1 MTMKKRI
8 TAGILAAVAAVLL
21 GNTTVM
27 AAAQAGEPVFSI
39 ETDKTEYSSTDPINE
54 TIKIY
59 NASDDILTDIE
70 ISGNIPDGYLTEDG
84 ISAPEQWKAQIESV
98 DVGETRESTV
108 RLVQKTG
115 SEDSGLSD
123 QQSGGR
129 TEDTGTV
136 QTGDTANIVP
146 WSIAGAASLC
156 IIIGVVAVVR
166 KRKGRNLLSLLLVL
180 AMAGTLLPTSMT
192 AKAAEPG
199 DKAAEEK
206 TEEIEKTITIDGEE
220 VTLKAVITY
229 QTENKDH
236 DQDTDLSYEGYDLK
250 WEDQF
255 EGDSLNRDDWNVEL
269 HDPGWVNNEL
279 QSYVDSTENIYIEDG
294 SLVLKPVEK
303 NEDGSVSYT
312 SGRVNT
318 QNKHDFKYGLFEA
331 RVKVPEGQ
339 GFLPAFWMMPTDE
352 NLYGQW
358 PRCGEID
365 IMEVLGNDTD
375 TSYGTIHYGNP
386 HSESQGSYTLEE
398 GTFSDEYHV
407 FDVEWEPGK
416 ISWYVDGKLIHTE
429 DNWYSATEGQGEITY
444 PAPFDQPFYIILNL
458 AVGGNWP
465 GNPDETTDIANSAYY
480 IDYVKVYQKDSYD
493 ENVTKPVEEVILRD
507 PDENGN
513 YVVNGDFSVKE
524 DLTDEKDWTFL
535 TALGGEAEA
544 KIEDNEIAVTTE
556 NEGTVDYSVQLVQP
570 DLPMK
575 QGGVYQLTFD
585 AYADA
590 DRTMKVG
597 VSAPDRSFRR
607 YLEDTTISLTE
618 EKQTYTL
625 DFTMTDSD
633 DANGRLEFNMGA
645 AGSTAGIR
653 ISNVSLKKIKDIEI
667 TEGDKGILADGNY
680 VYNGSFQEGEERLGY
695 WDVQKNDGAEVSV
708 TNENN
713 IRRLMVN
720 APEGTSADNPVIVL
734 QTDLA
739 LSSGNTYAMS
749 FTAEGEPGKKILVK
763 VAGQKY
769 EFELNGEEQEY
780 DNKLT
785 VADEH
790 ADTDLSFV
798 FETPGTYYIDNVRIE
813 EDSLIKN
820 GSFNAGFS
828 GYEPYVDS
836 SISSDVTYVVDSLSE
851 DNAADFTI
859 NNTGDAA
866 WKIQLKQNNV
876 ELEKGQWYRLSLE
889 AKASIPRELMFAI
902 QRDGSSDDDWTP
914 YSGEK
919 IVELGTDYNKYEAV
933 FQMTGETDP
942 KALLSISM
950 GAVGGKQITEKHRIC
965 IDNINLEKIDAPDIG
980 EQPAGENLLVN
991 SDFSSGNEGWENA
1004 VTFPGAADVSFEN
1017 GRAVYKISNVGTE
1030 DWNVQLKQNGI
1041 VLEQGAHYKV
1051 TFKAKSSEAR
1061 TIKLAMLSPSYNWFG
1076 GEDLVLDKDQEEEFT
1091 VEFTMNEETETNAS
1105 MVISMGA
1112 ISEIDTPASTVEL
1125 SEFSLI
1131 RTE

>member
-1 MTMKKRI
+1 
-8 TAGILAAVAAVLL
+8 
-21 GNTTVM
+21 
-27 AAAQAGEPVFSI
+27 
-39 ETDKTEYSSTDPINE
+39 
-54 TIKIY
+54 
-59 NASDDILTDIE
+59 
-70 ISGNIPDGYLTEDG
+70 
-84 ISAPEQWKAQIESV
+84 
-98 DVGETRESTV
+98 
-108 RLVQKTG
+108 
-115 SEDSGLSD
+115 
-123 QQSGGR
+123 
-129 TEDTGTV
+129 
-136 QTGDTANIVP
+136 
-146 WSIAGAASLC
+146 
-156 IIIGVVAVVR
+156 
-166 KRKGRNLLSLLLVL
+166 
-180 AMAGTLLPTSMT
+180 MAGTLLPASLTVR
-192 AKAAEPG
+192 
-199 DKAAEEK
+199 AEEPDDK
-206 TEEIEKTITIDGEE
+206 VSEMRTEEAVKRILIDGEE
-220 VTLKAVITY
+220 VSLKATITH
-229 QTENKDH
+229 QTENKEEE
-236 DQDTDLSYEGYDLK
+236 QTTDLSYEGYNLK

-255 EGDSLNRDDWNVEL
+255 EGESLNRDDWNVEL

-279 QSYVDSTENIYIEDG
+279 QSYVDSPENIYLQDG
-294 SLVLKPVEK
+294 NLVLKPVE
-303 NEDGSVSYT
+303 NVSEDGSVSYT
-312 SGRVNT
+312 SGRINT
-318 QNKHDFKYGLFEA
+318 QHKHDFKYGLFEA

-365 IMEVLGNDTD
+365 IMEVLGNNTD

-386 HSESQGSYTLEE
+386 HSESQGSYTLDE
-398 GTFSDEYHV
+398 GSFSEEYHV

-465 GNPDETTDIANSAYY
+465 GNPDDTTDIKNSAYY

-493 ENVTKPVEEVILRD
+493 ENVTKPIEEVILRD

-513 YVVNGDFSVKE
+513 YIINGDFSVNE
-524 DLTDEKDWTFL
+524 ELTDDKDWVFL
-535 TALGGEAEA
+535 TALGGEAGAE
-544 KIEDNEIAVTTE
+544 IRNNEIAVTTE

-570 DLPMK
+570 NLPMK
-575 QGGVYQLTFD
+575 QGGVYRLSFD

-597 VSAPDRSFRR
+597 ISAPDRSFRR
-607 YLEDTTISLTE
+607 YLNDTEISLTQ
-618 EKQTYTL
+618 EKQTYNL

-645 AGSTAGIR
+645 AGSTSGIR
-653 ISNVSLKKIKDIEI
+653 ISNVSLKKTDEI
-667 TEGDKGILADGNY
+667 VITDGEKGILADGNY

-769 EFELNGEEQEY
+769 EFELNGEEQDY

-876 ELEKGQWYRLSLE
+876 ELEKGQWYRLSLD

>member
-1 MTMKKRI
+1 MTKKRRM
-8 TAGILAAVAAVLL
+8 AVVAVLL
-21 GNTTVM
+21 GDTMVM
-27 AAAQAGEPVFSI
+27 TETKAEEPVLSI
-39 ETDKTEYSSTDPINE
+39 ETD
-54 TIKIY
+54 
-59 NASDDILTDIE
+59 
-70 ISGNIPDGYLTEDG
+70 
-84 ISAPEQWKAQIESV
+84 
-98 DVGETRESTV
+98 R
-108 RLVQKTG
+108 
-115 SEDSGLSD
+115 
-123 QQSGGR
+123 
-129 TEDTGTV
+129 
-136 QTGDTANIVP
+136 
-146 WSIAGAASLC
+146 
-156 IIIGVVAVVR
+156 VV
-166 KRKGRNLLSLLLVL
+166 
-180 AMAGTLLPTSMT
+180 AMAGTLLPASLTVR
-192 AKAAEPG
+192 APEPD
-199 DKAAEEK
+199 DKVSEVRNEEVVK
-206 TEEIEKTITIDGEE
+206 MITIDGEE
-220 VTLKAVITY
+220 VSLKATITY
-229 QTENKDH
+229 QTENKEEE
-236 DQDTDLSYEGYDLK
+236 QTTDLSYEGYNLK

-255 EGDSLNRDDWNVEL
+255 EGESLNRDDWNVEL

-279 QSYVDSTENIYIEDG
+279 QSYVDSPENIYLQDG
-294 SLVLKPVEK
+294 SLVLKPVENM

-312 SGRVNT
+312 SGRINT
-318 QNKHDFKYGLFEA
+318 QHKHDFKYGLFEA

-365 IMEVLGNDTD
+365 IMEVLGNNTD

-386 HSESQGSYTLEE
+386 HSESQGSYTLDE
-398 GTFSDEYHV
+398 GSFSEEYHV

-465 GNPDETTDIANSAYY
+465 GNPDDTTDIKNSAYY

-493 ENVTKPVEEVILRD
+493 ENVTKPIEEVILRD

-513 YVVNGDFSVKE
+513 YIINGDFSVNE
-524 DLTDEKDWTFL
+524 ELTDDKDWVFL
-535 TALGGEAEA
+535 TALGGEAGAE
-544 KIEDNEIAVTTE
+544 IRNNEIAVTTE

-570 DLPMK
+570 NLPMK
-575 QGGVYQLTFD
+575 QGGVYRLSFD

-597 VSAPDRSFRR
+597 ISAPDRSFRR
-607 YLEDTTISLTE
+607 YLNDTEISLTQ
-618 EKQTYTL
+618 EKQTYNL

-645 AGSTAGIR
+645 AGSTSGIR
-653 ISNVSLKKIKDIEI
+653 ISNVSLKKTDEI
-667 TEGDKGILADGNY
+667 VITDGEKGILADGNY

-720 APEGTSADNPVIVL
+720 APEGTSADNPVIVS

-798 FETPGTYYIDNVRIE
+798 FETPGIYYIDNVRIE

-876 ELEKGQWYRLSLE
+876 ELEKGQWYRLSLD

-980 EQPAGENLLVN
+980 EL
-991 SDFSSGNEGWENA
+991 
-1004 VTFPGAADVSFEN
+1004 
-1017 GRAVYKISNVGTE
+1017 
-1030 DWNVQLKQNGI
+1030 
-1041 VLEQGAHYKV
+1041 
-1051 TFKAKSSEAR
+1051 
-1061 TIKLAMLSPSYNWFG
+1061 
-1076 GEDLVLDKDQEEEFT
+1076 
-1091 VEFTMNEETETNAS
+1091 
-1105 MVISMGA
+1105 SMGA

>member
-1 MTMKKRI
+1 MTKKKRI

-70 ISGNIPDGYLTEDG
+70 ISGNIPEGYLTEDG

-123 QQSGGR
+123 QQSGDR
-129 TEDTGTV
+129 TGDTGTV

-199 DKAAEEK
+199 EKTAEEK

-229 QTENKDH
+229 QTETKDQE
-236 DQDTDLSYEGYDLK
+236 QDTDLSYEGYHLK

-255 EGDSLNRDDWNVEL
+255 EGNSLNRDDWNVEL

-279 QSYVDSTENIYIEDG
+279 QSYVDSPENIYIKDG
-294 SLVLKPVEK
+294 SLVLKPVE
-303 NEDGSVSYT
+303 NVSEDGSVSYT
-312 SGRVNT
+312 SGRINT
-318 QNKHDFKYGLFEA
+318 QHKHDFKYGLFEA

-365 IMEVLGNDTD
+365 IMEVLGNNTD

-386 HSESQGSYTLEE
+386 HSESQGSYTLDE
-398 GTFSDEYHV
+398 GSFSEEYHV

-465 GNPDETTDIANSAYY
+465 GNPDDTTDIKNSAYY

-493 ENVTKPVEEVILRD
+493 ENVTKPIEEVILRD

-513 YVVNGDFSVKE
+513 YIINGDFSVNE
-524 DLTDEKDWTFL
+524 ELTDDKDWVFL
-535 TALGGEAEA
+535 TALGGEAGAE
-544 KIEDNEIAVTTE
+544 IRNNEIAVTTE

-570 DLPMK
+570 NLPMK
-575 QGGVYQLTFD
+575 QGGVYRLSFD

-597 VSAPDRSFRR
+597 ISAPDRSFRR
-607 YLEDTTISLTE
+607 YLNDTEISLTQK
-618 EKQTYTL
+618 KQTYNL

-645 AGSTAGIR
+645 AGSTSGIR
-653 ISNVSLKKIKDIEI
+653 ISNVSLKKTDEI
-667 TEGDKGILADGNY
+667 VITDGEKGILADGNY

-720 APEGTSADNPVIVL
+720 APEGTSADKPVIVS
-734 QTDLA
+734 QSDLA
-739 LSSGNTYAMS
+739 LSAGNTYAMS
-749 FTAEGEPGKKILVK
+749 FTAEGEPGREITVK
-763 VAGQKY
+763 AAGQEY
-769 EFELNGEEQEY
+769 SAEMNGAEQEY
-780 DNKLT
+780 DYKLT
-785 VADEH
+785 LDAEPE
-790 ADTDLSFV
+790 DTDLAFI
-798 FETPGTYYIDNVRIE
+798 FKEPGLYYLDNVRIE

-876 ELEKGQWYRLSLE
+876 ELEKGQWYRLSLD
-889 AKASIPRELMFAI
+889 AKASRPRELMFAI

-965 IDNINLEKIDAPDIG
+965 IDNINLEKIDAP
-980 EQPAGENLLVN
+980 
-991 SDFSSGNEGWENA
+991 
-1004 VTFPGAADVSFEN
+1004 
-1017 GRAVYKISNVGTE
+1017 
-1030 DWNVQLKQNGI
+1030 
-1041 VLEQGAHYKV
+1041 
-1051 TFKAKSSEAR
+1051 
-1061 TIKLAMLSPSYNWFG
+1061 
-1076 GEDLVLDKDQEEEFT
+1076 
-1091 VEFTMNEETETNAS
+1091 
-1105 MVISMGA
+1105 
-1112 ISEIDTPASTVEL
+1112 ASTVEL